1 MIFRALSRLFL
12 MDGRPMWPAEILP
25 IAIFLRCATI
35 GLDN

>member
-1 MIFRALSRLFL
+1 MILRVLSRLFL
-12 MDGRPMWPAEILP
+12 VDVRPARPAEILP